1 MHPTHSVGSNPLS
14 AFRRNL
20 PLASKTSSHKPF
32 LGRANSKM
40 EIKANEYAQNSLP
53 SIVLNKLVMVENG
66 NAVVER
72 QRPAA
77 KLKILQM
84 RRMRKINRLF
94 NTIRNISLLSNKS
107 NDSSYYINPVD
118 VTESKRRRALK
129 SLRANKALENAR
141 KTTLAHTK
149 DNLKKL
155 VNNDS
160 SYLLDDA
167 VSVKQ
172 KLVLG
177 SMQTTFLCSKYCRF
191 QPLLNVFK

>member
-149 DNLKKL
+149 DNLKKTSKQRL
-155 VNNDS
+155 K
-160 SYLLDDA
+160 LLARRRCFRKAKISTGKHADN
-167 VSVKQ
+167 VSVFK
-172 KLVLG
+172 VL
-177 SMQTTFLCSKYCRF
+177 QVPAPAQCF
-191 QPLLNVFK
+191 